1 MSKINIKKSFSN
13 MNFKKGTYS
22 AGISAIVIA
31 IVVVINMIVS
41 QLPSNITSIDLS
53 NEKYYTVGK
62 TTKNVMRDISS
73 DVTVYMLTTPG
84 SEDSQLS
91 RLLDTYEGINSK
103 IKVKTLDPDK
113 QPGLVTQYGAS
124 EASQNSIIVVCGD
137 RYKLIDYNEIYQ
149 MDYSDYYT
157 TGNTSK
163 SFDGEGQITSAINYV
178 TTDDLP
184 KMYNLTGHDEQ
195 QLSSIITDA
204 IEKQNI
210 EMADLNLLSN
220 GTVPEDCDILSI
232 ICPTKDCSKDEAD
245 AIINYLKSGGKVMM
259 VMSYSGTDTPNF
271 ESVMEEYGLELGDG
285 YVFENDGQYYYQ
297 TGYYVIPEVG
307 SSEITDSLSKNIY
320 ALAPM
325 SRAIIKKSDARD
337 TLTVN
342 ELLTSTDNSYLDVDY
357 GNGMSQDGGNTKAS
371 DDVDGPFS
379 IASAVSETNDDD
391 TETKLVVFGSYAMF
405 TDNVV
410 GTFSLINT
418 DLVTNSLT
426 WMSDKEAKTVSIA
439 AKTMDVPTNTIAASS
454 ANIWTGF
461 TVVLIP
467 VLVLGAGFA
476 VWMLRRKA

>member
-1 MSKINIKKSFSN
+1 

-62 TTKNVMRDISS
+62 TTKNVMKDISS
-73 DVTVYMLTTPG
+73 DVTVYVLTTPG

-91 RLLDTYEGINSK
+91 RLLDTYESINSK

-113 QPGLVTQYGAS
+113 QPGLVTQYGATS
-124 EASQNSIIVVCGD
+124 ATQNSIIVVCGD

-259 VMSYSGTDTPNF
+259 VMSYS
-271 ESVMEEYGLELGDG
+271 V
-285 YVFENDGQYYYQ
+285 
-297 TGYYVIPEVG
+297 
-307 SSEITDSLSKNIY
+307 
-320 ALAPM
+320 
-325 SRAIIKKSDARD
+325 
-337 TLTVN
+337 
-342 ELLTSTDNSYLDVDY
+342 
-357 GNGMSQDGGNTKAS
+357 
-371 DDVDGPFS
+371 
-379 IASAVSETNDDD
+379 
-391 TETKLVVFGSYAMF
+391 
-405 TDNVV
+405 
-410 GTFSLINT
+410 
-418 DLVTNSLT
+418 
-426 WMSDKEAKTVSIA
+426 
-439 AKTMDVPTNTIAASS
+439 
-454 ANIWTGF
+454 
-461 TVVLIP
+461 
-467 VLVLGAGFA
+467 
-476 VWMLRRKA
+476 